1 MTSLILLGTH
11 PREMKTYAHTKAYTQ
26 IFMGTLF
33 IIAPN
38 WKQPKCSSVDGYF
51 KKFYIIKFHVY
62 HIEMKLQRENRLVI
76 VRVGGREVAIA
87 INGF

>member
-1 MTSLILLGTH
+1 MSQTGNN
-11 PREMKTYAHTKAYTQ
+11 
-26 IFMGTLF
+26 
-33 IIAPN
+33 PN
-38 WKQPKCSSVDGYF
+38 VLQWMNDYF

-76 VRVGGREVAIA
+76 VRVGGREVAVA